1 MNQEKSTALFP
12 TKLLEKL
19 SYILILYLLILN
31 ILRNI
36 NPFRA
41 YAPIYLN
48 RSQCIEMNEN
58 IGKKWVKAWCAIHE
72 LTYLSS
78 SNISTD

>member
-1 MNQEKSTALFP
+1 MNQEKSAALFP

-19 SYILILYLLILN
+19 SYKLILYLLILN
-31 ILRNI
+31 ILGNI

-48 RSQCIEMNEN
+48 RFQCIEMNEN
-58 IGKKWVKAWCAIHE
+58 IGKKWVKAWCAIQE